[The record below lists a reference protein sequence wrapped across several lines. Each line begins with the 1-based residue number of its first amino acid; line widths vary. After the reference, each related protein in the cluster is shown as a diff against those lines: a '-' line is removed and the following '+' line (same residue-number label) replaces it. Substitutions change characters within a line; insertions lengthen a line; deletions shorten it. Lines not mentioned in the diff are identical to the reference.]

1 MIGEHIL
8 PSSLNV
14 FVIPCTVATASGAC
28 FSANEAVTIF
38 IAGIH
43 VIAEIKNM
51 SLSIYAIGCTPAG
64 PTKGGGGKIDYP
76 ISCGNVNVNAG
87 DIIIGDDDGI
97 AVIPLEQ
104 SEELLKLSINRI
116 SMEEKI
122 INKLKN
128 GIEHKVIFDITEV

>member
-1 MIGEHIL
+1 
-8 PSSLNV
+8 
-14 FVIPCTVATASGAC
+14 
-28 FSANEAVTIF
+28 
-38 IAGIH
+38 
-43 VIAEIKNM
+43 M

-128 GIEHKVIFDITEV
+128 GMEHKVIFDITEV

>member
-1 MIGEHIL
+1 MKRAIFLI
-8 PSSLNV
+8 SL
-14 FVIPCTVATASGAC
+14 FL
-28 FSANEAVTIF
+28 
-38 IAGIH
+38 
-43 VIAEIKNM
+43 
-51 SLSIYAIGCTPAG
+51 LSISSPLAASSYTNSQFDDGTTSFEHKFSSSG
-64 PTKGGGGKIDYP
+64 D
-76 ISCGNVNVNAG
+76 VNAG

-122 INKLKN
+122 INELKN